1 MKFKSEKLKMIGL
14 PLACIILLFNFN
26 LPVKASQVEKTRW
39 TAHVSTALEKS
50 DDNYEFQIG
59 DYNKDGKE
67 DLYIIKKRVSG
78 RSELHVLNGAD
89 NYKSFLLHLI
99 LPIEETDSS
108 VIFRLGDY
116 NGDGIDDL
124 FCIKKKVSGRTEV
137 HVMDGSKNFSSFLLQ
152 KRLPIEETDENVDFQ
167 VGDYNKDGR
176 ADLYCIK
183 KRVVGKTEVHVLNA
197 ATEYSQFLLQIRT
210 ALGEVGSEWEFGISD
225 YNSDK
230 VPDVYCINK
239 QGESNT
245 EVRVLDGGSAYQSFI
260 LNIPTVMEKTDENT
274 KFLVGKGR
282 FNIYPIKRKGATNT
296 ELHQIK
302 LENDLSDNLVNN
314 EVELGFNINTALEAT
329 NKNSVFA
336 VGDYNRDTIQDL
348 FIVKK
353 SVGGRSELHIL
364 SGKSRYSSFSLH
376 KVLPIEATDEN
387 SEFRVADYNG
397 DGILDLY
404 WIKKHAGN
412 RTEVHVMDGSNN
424 FQTFLLQIVLPIE
437 STNLDSNFYVGDYN
451 GDNVPDLCWLKKQA
465 GGKTEVHIL
474 SGSEKYQRFLLQKV
488 SALPSLSEDVEFGLN
503 DYNGDGKIDLYCIN
517 KQGENGTELY
527 ILDGK
532 NEYQSFLRKIS
543 TPMEKRDQN
552 TQMVLVPSNKINIY
566 AINRQG
572 NSSTTIRQLRNI
584 GAGDGLD
591 FKYSEDRLG
600 ELSAKY
606 ESNGDPGTIST
617 GYGDIGGKSYGAWQL
632 ASNMGSVDKFLS
644 FLKTNNLSYYNEL
657 SQAKQ
662 SDGNKFGTNFD
673 NAWRSIAKRDRAGFL
688 ELQRKYIKMTYYD
701 VSAKLLKNYNFN
713 IEEHSWALKNVLWS
727 TAVQH
732 GANGAVN
739 IFRTVG
745 LDRNERDLI
754 IAIYDERSKVDKY
767 FYSSSK
773 EVQEAVKNRFEREK
787 NDALEMLKQ

>member
-552 TQMVLVPSNKINIY
+552 TQMVLVPNNKINIY